1 MNELLMYGTV
11 GWEITA
17 AEVIGE
23 LGEVK
28 GDVTVRVNSYGGD
41 SFEGVAVMNALRHH
55 DGQVT
60 VIVDGVAASAASII
74 AVGGADRLV
83 MRPGSELMIH
93 DAWTFADGNAAD
105 LTKVAGDLER
115 TSQSM
120 AEIYADKVGGDPDV
134 WRDMM
139 RAETWFSAQ
148 EAVDAGLADAVE
160 DGRTAEKPVLAKS
173 GPRFAYAGRERAPK
187 PKILEEET
195 MAFTHEVAKRLGLSV
210 ADVDEAT
217 VLEALE
223 ETLAEQAG
231 DNDEE
236 PEVEQGASD
245 VDDEETATQGENE
258 DPANAETS
266 TSDDGEE
273 PAEFAEEPVEDPDD
287 PETVTLDI
295 DTYRELQAA
304 AKAGWEAAEANK
316 QRDLEGEVEQWIKDG
331 RISAALRGRAVKAIK
346 ADAAGARAL
355 YGSNPKGTIPRA
367 EVGYGVDPVDAEVEQ
382 TKDQKVQAAI
392 SRANER
398 AQARK

>member
-1 MNELLMYGTV
+1 MNEILMYGNV
-11 GWEITA
+11 GWDITA
-17 AEVIGE
+17 AETIAK
-23 LGEVK
+23 LAEVT
-28 GDVTVRVNSYGGD
+28 GDVTVRINSYGGD

-60 VIVDGVAASAASII
+60 AVIDGVAASAASII

-120 AEIYADKVGGDPDV
+120 AEIYADKGGGEPDV

-223 ETLAEQAG
+223 ETLAEQA
-231 DNDEE
+231 DTEDSE
-236 PEVEQGASD
+236 PEGEQVAGDTAKEQTDADQADADAAVE
-245 VDDEETATQGENE
+245 VDGDEG
-258 DPANAETS
+258 
-266 TSDDGEE
+266 
-273 PAEFAEEPVEDPDD
+273 PAEFAEEPAEDPDD
-287 PETVTLDI
+287 SETVTLP
-295 DTYRELQAA
+295 REVFDELKAA
-304 AKAGWEAAEANK
+304 A
-316 QRDLEGEVEQWIKDG
+316 
-331 RISAALRGRAVKAIK
+331 
-346 ADAAGARAL
+346 AAGAQARENERINGLNAEVDQWIADGQAVAADRAKIRKSM
-355 YGSNPKGTIPRA
+355 YENPEATRRIYQSVPKGTIPRA
-367 EVGYGVDPVDAEVEQ
+367 EIGYGVDPVDAEVEQ

>member
-1 MNELLMYGTV
+1 MNEILMYGNV
-11 GWEITA
+11 GWDITA
-17 AEVIGE
+17 AETIAK
-23 LGEVK
+23 LAEVT
-28 GDVTVRVNSYGGD
+28 GDVTVRINSYGGD

-120 AEIYADKVGGDPDV
+120 SEIYADKGGGEPDV

-160 DGRTAEKPVLAKS
+160 DGRAVEKPVLAKS

-187 PKILEEET
+187 PKIFEEEN

-223 ETLAEQAG
+223 ETLAEQA
-231 DNDEE
+231 DTEDSE
-236 PEVEQGASD
+236 PEGEQVAGDTAKEQADADQADADAAVE
-245 VDDEETATQGENE
+245 VDGD
-258 DPANAETS
+258 
-266 TSDDGEE
+266 EE
-273 PAEFAEEPVEDPDD
+273 PAEFAEEPAEDPDD